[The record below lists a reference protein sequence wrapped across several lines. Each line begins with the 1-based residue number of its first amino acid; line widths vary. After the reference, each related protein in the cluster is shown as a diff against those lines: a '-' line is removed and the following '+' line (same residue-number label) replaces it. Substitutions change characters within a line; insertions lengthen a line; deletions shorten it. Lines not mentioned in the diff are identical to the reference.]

1 VFFADRADHGPLQ
14 DGLAPEARIIAAIG
28 FVGVVAFTP
37 PRWAA
42 AFAVYTLVVVGAVGA
57 LGVSPTAILR
67 RLTVLGPFLVLALL
81 LPVIGTGDR
90 MSVLGVALSVD
101 GLWSGWGIAAKGTI
115 GTVISAALAGTTP
128 TARILLGLQRLRVP
142 ALMITIAA
150 LMIRYVGLIGDD
162 MARMRTAMIMRGHD
176 PRWIWQLRPLA
187 RSAGASFVRS
197 FERGERVHAAM
208 LARGFTGS
216 MPELGD
222 RRAGWRDWFLA
233 SIGPM
238 LAAAGL
244 AIGWYVEAW
253 S

>member
-150 LMIRYVGLIGDD
+150 LMIRYVGL
-162 MARMRTAMIMRGHD
+162 
-176 PRWIWQLRPLA
+176 
-187 RSAGASFVRS
+187 
-197 FERGERVHAAM
+197 
-208 LARGFTGS
+208 
-216 MPELGD
+216 
-222 RRAGWRDWFLA
+222 
-233 SIGPM
+233 
-238 LAAAGL
+238 
-244 AIGWYVEAW
+244 
-253 S
+253 